1 MGLMGLTSY
10 KSYKSYKSYSRCS
23 TGAPR
28 LQPLRLSGEIQL
40 AALLVEI
47 DENGLAV
54 ADFAFQDAASERRF
68 DLALDRAFERARAVE
83 RVIAHGRQMRARRVG
98 QFQADVTFGQA
109 LPQPVELYLHDLFQ
123 APFRQGM
130 EDDDLVYAIEEFGP
144 EVMAHLFQHR
154 PLHSLV
160 SFALECAAV
169 FQDAVAADV
178 RGHDHNRVF
187 EIHDAALSVGQ
198 PPVVQNLQHDVEDVV
213 MSLIDLVEEDH
224 RIGTPPDGLS
234 QLSAL
239 FVTDVAWRRAD
250 QPGHGVPLLVFRHIN
265 TDHRALVVEEK
276 FGQRP
281 RQLRFADAGRS

>member
-1 MGLMGLTSY
+1 MSAAGRHAIAAPASAEMKKSDIGFVSGKTFSFFRNRTYGLIGCMSH

-28 LQPLRLSGEIQL
+28 LRPLRLNGEIQFP
-40 AALLVEI
+40 ALRVEI

-68 DLALDRAFERARAVE
+68 DLALDRAFERARAEE
-83 RVIAHGRQMRARRVG
+83 RVVAHAHQMRARRIG
-98 QFQADVTFGQA
+98 KLQTDVTFGQA
-109 LPQPVELYLHDLFQ
+109 PPQPVELDFHDLFQ
-123 APFRQGM
+123 ALFRQRV
-130 EDDDLVYAIEEFGP
+130 EDDDLVHAVQKFGP

-160 SFALECAAV
+160 GFALERAAV

-187 EIHDAALSVGQ
+187 EIHDAPLSVGQ

-213 MSLIDLVEEDH
+213 MSLIDLVE
-224 RIGTPPDGLS
+224 
-234 QLSAL
+234 
-239 FVTDVAWRRAD
+239 
-250 QPGHGVPLLVFRHIN
+250 
-265 TDHRALVVEEK
+265 
-276 FGQRP
+276 
-281 RQLRFADAGRS
+281 

>member
-68 DLALDRAFERARAVE
+68 DLALDRAVE
-83 RVIAHGRQMRARRVG
+83 RVIAHAHQMRARRVG

-123 APFRQGM
+123 
-130 EDDDLVYAIEEFGP
+130 V
-144 EVMAHLFQHR
+144 LF
-154 PLHSLV
+154 
-160 SFALECAAV
+160 
-169 FQDAVAADV
+169 
-178 RGHDHNRVF
+178 
-187 EIHDAALSVGQ
+187 
-198 PPVVQNLQHDVEDVV
+198 
-213 MSLIDLVEEDH
+213 
-224 RIGTPPDGLS
+224 
-234 QLSAL
+234 
-239 FVTDVAWRRAD
+239 
-250 QPGHGVPLLVFRHIN
+250 
-265 TDHRALVVEEK
+265 
-276 FGQRP
+276 
-281 RQLRFADAGRS
+281 